1 MESKGRVSS
10 FGTKDK
16 VGYMFG
22 DFANDFTFVF
32 ATLFLMKF
40 YTDVMG
46 VSAALV
52 GLMMMLAKFVD
63 AFTDVFMGQIVDRS
77 PQTEKGKF
85 APWIRRMS
93 GPVALASF
101 LMYAV
106 WFKDMPMGFKIFW
119 MFFTYL
125 LWGSVCYTGANIPY
139 GSMASAITSDPRER
153 AILSKFRTL
162 GATLATAVIGVAF
175 PLVVYYTD
183 EAGNKALSPGKIC
196 IAAAVCSVCA
206 FVCYMICYSMTTE
219 RIKVETKTEKFDLK
233 KLVVGWGKNKGLLV
247 IIAYTLLLG
256 LANNTLS
263 GMSPYIYPNYFGNT
277 KAQAVASAVGV
288 LMTLICAVFVVKLS
302 MKLGRKNLAF
312 IAGLFSSAMMFVAFF
327 MHTHNAW
334 TFVLLYGLTYAGCG
348 TFSLINWAMIGD
360 VIDDTE
366 VQMGTRE
373 DGNIYSL
380 YSFSRKMSQALASGL
395 VGLMLSVIGYSTK
408 TAYETGVV
416 NDIYNIT
423 CIIPAVCFLTLALV
437 MKFLYPLTKEKVEEN
452 AKILTER
459 HADRE
464 EA

>member
-1 MESKGRVSS
+1 MGSKGRVSS
-10 FGTKDK
+10 FGIKDK

-63 AFTDVFMGQIVDRS
+63 AFTDVLMGQIVDRS
-77 PQTEKGKF
+77 PQTSKGKF

-162 GATLATAVIGVAF
+162 GATLATAVIG
-175 PLVVYYTD
+175 
-183 EAGNKALSPGKIC
+183 EAGNKVLSSSKIC

-206 FVCYMICYSMTTE
+206 FACYCICYSMTTE

-233 KLVVGWGKNKGLLV
+233 KMVTSWGKNKGLLV

-256 LANNTLS
+256 IANNTLS

-277 KAQAVASAVGV
+277 KAQSVASAVGV

-302 MKLGRKNLAF
+302 MKMGRKNLAF
-312 IAGLFSSAMMFVAFF
+312 IAGLFK
-327 MHTHNAW
+327 
-334 TFVLLYGLTYAGCG
+334 
-348 TFSLINWAMIGD
+348 
-360 VIDDTE
+360 
-366 VQMGTRE
+366 
-373 DGNIYSL
+373 
-380 YSFSRKMSQALASGL
+380 SF
-395 VGLMLSVIGYSTK
+395 
-408 TAYETGVV
+408 
-416 NDIYNIT
+416 
-423 CIIPAVCFLTLALV
+423 
-437 MKFLYPLTKEKVEEN
+437 
-452 AKILTER
+452 
-459 HADRE
+459 
-464 EA
+464 